1 MTSPVSKSD
10 YLVKRK
16 YPFLENFPFD
26 EFSIEAIGFNKSSYD
41 NEYSENLMPTQ
52 LIKFLYEKGKSS
64 MTIFVF
70 ERELAWINEV
80 SANITDLNRIAKL
93 IDKALKSNDL
103 LIKRNGVHHAEEWCA
118 QLQDNRSRLSYSTSG
133 EILTK
138 LVDSN
143 EQLVSIIN
151 KIVKLSI
158 GAGIVGLSEKEY
170 RIILTYY
177 QFQLIYA
184 KLLLGIVIA
193 SKISL

>member
-1 MTSPVSKSD
+1 MIQSVSKSD

-16 YPFLENFPFD
+16 YPFLENFPFN

-41 NEYSENLMPTQ
+41 DDYTAAVPTQ

-70 ERELAWINEV
+70 EQELSWINEV
-80 SANITDLNRIAKL
+80 SAKITDLNKIAKI
-93 IDKALKSNDL
+93 IDSSIKSNDL
-103 LIKRNGVHHAEEWCA
+103 LRKRNGLRHAEDWCA
-118 QLQDNRSRLSYSTSG
+118 QLQDSRSRLSYSTSG

-138 LVDSN
+138 LVDN
-143 EQLVSIIN
+143 NDQLVSIIN

-158 GAGIVGLSEKEY
+158 GVGLVGLSEKEY